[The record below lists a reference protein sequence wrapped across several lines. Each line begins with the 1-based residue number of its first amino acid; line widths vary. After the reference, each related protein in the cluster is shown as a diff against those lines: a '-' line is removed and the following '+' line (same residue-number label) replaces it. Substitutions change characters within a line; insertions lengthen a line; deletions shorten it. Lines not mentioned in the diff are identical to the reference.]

1 MNMKNISIVL
11 AVFALV
17 FTSVSC
23 ETYDDYDAD
32 RAPIIGFTQA
42 NVNIKVREGST
53 RDKSVDVYI
62 SEAASVDRTFNVVV
76 VADETEVAAENYSFT
91 ETVEILANERFGE
104 VTITGIDVSLTEEKT
119 PLTLQVQSGDG
130 VISGA
135 KVTAELFK

>member
-1 MNMKNISIVL
+1 MKNISIVL